1 MEFGV
6 LFVINPGMTLM
17 PEWHVLKWDTLQEV
31 SVFCK
36 LIKNFSLSLSLMQ
49 VQLLIAQPTLM
60 KDLDQ
65 FNLLVFN
72 AMEQKLDYETV
83 LTQYKTLALTHLMLV
98 LHVLVS
104 FIPWQ
109 SKSRVK
115 F

>member
-36 LIKNFSLSLSLMQ
+36 LIKNFSLSLVQ
-49 VQLLIAQPTLM
+49 VQLLVTQPTLM

-65 FNLLVFN
+65 FNLLAFS

-83 LTQYKTLALTHLMLV
+83 LTQYKTLALIQLMLV
-98 LHVLVS
+98 SHVLVS
-104 FIPWQ
+104 FMPW
-109 SKSRVK
+109 KS
-115 F
+115 